1 MERSLTYSPSH
12 PLSHPS
18 LFPHQINITGLCDSA
33 VENITVDVPPGSN
46 IVVDQQGPCLVLS
59 GSDTLENYR
68 QTILTAR
75 CVIMSL

>member
-1 MERSLTYSPSH
+1 
-12 PLSHPS
+12 
-18 LFPHQINITGLCDSA
+18 
-33 VENITVDVPPGSN
+33 VENITVDVPLGST